1 MEVLKMEEE
10 YRTLSEKKNKTK
22 KSILDLSSSEARS
35 FLIKGKSYCEFNL
48 PKYFIFDQ
56 LIVDVSRKLEG
67 KNLSDFYIQIPKLNE
82 NGEVQIDNHGN
93 EKQCSDSP
101 RNYDDVSYKLLN
113 NKDGK
118 YTWRPFQLIHPA
130 LYVSLV
136 HKITE
141 EENWT
146 TIAECF
152 SEFSSNPRIQCMS
165 IPVQSDTEESDKA
178 TMIIQWW
185 HEVEQK
191 SIELSLDYQYLLH
204 TDITGCYESL
214 YTHSVAWAL
223 HGKNEAKKKRKDKN
237 LIGNVIDGHLQDMS
251 FGQTNGIPQGSALMD
266 FIAEMVLGYADLQLS
281 EKIGSLIEDFQ
292 IIRYRDDY
300 RVFVNNPQDG
310 ELILKAISEVLID
323 LGMKLN
329 PQKTSS
335 SNDVVQDSLKEDK
348 RYWINHDKFIKN
360 LQKYLIAIHS
370 LSQKYPNSGSLI
382 IALNDFLKRIN
393 RIKKDQ
399 ENLSVL
405 VSIIT
410 DIALKNPR
418 TYSIASAILSK
429 LISLL
434 KEDSEK
440 LSIIEKIKKRFE
452 KIPNTGHLELWLQ
465 RITLKLD
472 DQVEYNEDLCNIVF
486 GQDAI
491 IWNSDWLEDS
501 LKEIIN
507 PKKIIDSEVLDEI
520 TPVIEVAEI
529 ELFKGYM

>member
-1 MEVLKMEEE
+1 MEEE

-22 KSILDLSSSEARS
+22 KSILDLSFSEARS
-35 FLIKGKSYCEFNL
+35 FLIKGKSYCEFDL

-82 NGEVQIDNHGN
+82 NGEVKIDNHGN

-141 EENWT
+141 EENWI
-146 TIAECF
+146 TITKCF

-165 IPVQSDTEESDKA
+165 IPIQSDTEESDKA
-178 TMIIQWW
+178 AMIIQWW

-223 HGKNEAKKKRKDKN
+223 HGKNKAKKKRKDKN

-251 FGQTNGIPQGSALMD
+251 FGQTNGIPQGSTLMD

-382 IALNDFLKRIN
+382 ITLNDFLKRIN
-393 RIKKDQ
+393 SIKKDQ

-418 TYSIASAILSK
+418 TYPIASAILSK

-440 LSIIEKIKKRFE
+440 LSIIKKIKKRFE

-472 DQVEYNEDLCNIVF
+472 YQVEYNEDLCNIVF

-520 TPVIEVAEI
+520 TPVIEAAEI